1 MIIFFYGSN
10 NFKAKQRINE
20 LQKKFTREIDPHEHS
35 FNIIDGPTTD
45 LKEITGLIN
54 TSSLFAKKR
63 LTFIENLFA
72 NKKTTLLEEFLDFL
86 KNNNLDKADD
96 IIIIYEPL
104 IKTSRERAVKVNA
117 AGQDNPL
124 NAKEKKLFDF
134 LKSQK
139 FSQEFK
145 DLTNSELINWIK
157 QEFINRQSSIDFAA
171 LQTLISLVGP
181 DLWQLNNEINK
192 LINYKK
198 LGDIPTEIT
207 TLDVKK
213 IVAGNFDD
221 NIFALTYALS
231 HKNKV
236 TALKI
241 LEEQYAADL
250 SPEYILAMFMRQF
263 KILLQIKTAQDSK
276 WLPVKVA
283 STLKIHPFI
292 VKKGLEQSK
301 NFSAAQLKNILNRLV
316 EIDYLN
322 KIGQGDLKTLLNL
335 LISEL

>member
-1 MIIFFYGSN
+1 M
-10 NFKAKQRINE
+10 
-20 LQKKFTREIDPHEHS
+20 
-35 FNIIDGPTTD
+35 
-45 LKEITGLIN
+45 
-54 TSSLFAKKR
+54 
-63 LTFIENLFA
+63 
-72 NKKTTLLEEFLDFL
+72 
-86 KNNNLDKADD
+86 
-96 IIIIYEPL
+96 
-104 IKTSRERAVKVNA
+104 
-117 AGQDNPL
+117 
-124 NAKEKKLFDF
+124 
-134 LKSQK
+134 
-139 FSQEFK
+139 
-145 DLTNSELINWIK
+145 
-157 QEFINRQSSIDFAA
+157 
-171 LQTLISLVGP
+171 
-181 DLWQLNNEINK
+181 
-192 LINYKK
+192 INYKK